1 LVFTKYPEKPKK
13 KEIQMKDEYIAKINS
28 ILKEVFNIKKEQI
41 LPEVKVYYI
50 DTDID
55 DETNEYIKKFQDTVD
70 IILEQILLIST
81 FCGSI
86 DTRNFDKNGKFVK
99 ERREY
104 LNQQF
109 EELKKNVEKEKQEKE
124 NLQKDSED
132 FNLDENTRLI
142 RKNSLRKLEENEEKQ
157 KESFKKLEEEIKKR
171 QNVIN
176 DKAKKKG
183 IEFGVLDKKVI
194 GCIFLTIGG
203 LIFSAICPEF
213 GLPLIFYTNLGYLGY
228 YSSFLFKIIKGKLK
242 EIRK

>member
-1 LVFTKYPEKPKK
+1 MVFTKYPEKPKK
-13 KEIQMKDEYIAKINS
+13 KEIEMTDEYIAKINS
-28 ILKEVFNIKKEQI
+28 LLKEVFNIKKEQI
-41 LPEVKVYYI
+41 LTEVKTYNI

-55 DETNEYIKKFQDTVD
+55 DETNEYIQKFQDTVD
-70 IILEQILLIST
+70 IILEQIILIST

-86 DTRNFDKNGKFVK
+86 DTRNLDKNGKFVK

-124 NLQKDSED
+124 NMHKDSED

-157 KESFKKLEEEIKKR
+157 KESLKKLDEEIKKR
-171 QNVIN
+171 QNEIN

-183 IEFGVLDKKVI
+183 IEYGVLEKVHKGSFI
-194 GCIFLTIGG
+194 GLKCFGFLIFGGTIVCTVCPVVGVPLTYISLGGYFSCFLT
-203 LIFSAICPEF
+203 
-213 GLPLIFYTNLGYLGY
+213 T
-228 YSSFLFKIIKGKLK
+228 IIL
-242 EIRK
+242 E